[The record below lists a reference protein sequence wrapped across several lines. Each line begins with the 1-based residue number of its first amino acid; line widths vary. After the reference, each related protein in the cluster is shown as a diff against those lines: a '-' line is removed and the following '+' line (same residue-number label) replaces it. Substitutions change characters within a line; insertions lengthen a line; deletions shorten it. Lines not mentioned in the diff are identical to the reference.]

1 MVTRYDVIRS
11 RWSSHFCVKT
21 HVFSTSFNNKS
32 KMKQSAYLCVI
43 LCQITEKLLFLVAI
57 SKIAAKMV
65 TIVGDATDFSRAA
78 HA

>member
-1 MVTRYDVIRS
+1 
-11 RWSSHFCVKT
+11 
-21 HVFSTSFNNKS
+21 
-32 KMKQSAYLCVI
+32 MKQSAYLCVI